1 VLVILAA
8 FYAFAVAGA
17 LEGVHFTRNKWVGCM
32 ALSTFIAACSSLYD
46 KYLLQSTRLDVPTV
60 QAWFS
65 IYLVPV
71 VAPLYLWWKSRTRGS
86 DVRFRWEWGVPA
98 IAWLL
103 LAADYLYFSALRA
116 DGALIAVISPL
127 RRTAVVVS
135 LTGGILLF
143 GEHGFRRKAL
153 CVAGMLVGVVLLSW

>member
-1 VLVILAA
+1 
-8 FYAFAVAGA
+8 
-17 LEGVHFTRNKWVGCM
+17 M
-32 ALSTFIAACSSLYD
+32 
-46 KYLLQSTRLDVPTV
+46 
-60 QAWFS
+60 
-65 IYLVPV
+65 
-71 VAPLYLWWKSRTRGS
+71 
-86 DVRFRWEWGVPA
+86 PA

-103 LAADYLYFSALRA
+103 LAADYLYFTALRA

-153 CVAGMLVGVVLLSW
+153 CVAGMLVGVALLSW